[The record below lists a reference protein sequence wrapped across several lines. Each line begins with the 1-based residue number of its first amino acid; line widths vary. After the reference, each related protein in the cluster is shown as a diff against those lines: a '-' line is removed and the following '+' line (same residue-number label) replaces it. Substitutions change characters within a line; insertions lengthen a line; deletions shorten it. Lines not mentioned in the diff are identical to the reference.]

1 MAVVADDVVDVV
13 PDVVAAED
21 IVGVTVDVLGYEHVF
36 TGDVAVVQKS
46 QLVYSSDCESPMAR
60 FSATAMIAPKESL
73 KKPVALHCKP
83 QNPESTCG
91 VLSSITL
98 FNILAPA
105 SHVAWLV
112 SSIVLFL
119 VTVSC

>member
-1 MAVVADDVVDVV
+1 MAVVTVDVADVV
-13 PDVVAAED
+13 PDAVAAEG
-21 IVGVTVDVLGYEHVF
+21 IVGVTVDVLGYKHVF
-36 TGDVAVVQKS
+36 KGDVAVVQKS

-105 SHVAWLV
+105 SHVTWLV
-112 SSIVLFL
+112 SSIVWFL